1 VISTTIEG
9 YNLGRKYDFR
19 ADSIED
25 MWSWINGIRTAVVEA
40 HKLQAA
46 LEAVRSPPP
55 LPTVAPTRVP
65 TVRSLPPC
73 APRGSAGTLL
83 GSLCYARQQA
93 SNRGGLG

>member
-55 LPTVAPTRVP
+55 PPPFSPPPSPT
-65 TVRSLPPC
+65 
-73 APRGSAGTLL
+73 
-83 GSLCYARQQA
+83 
-93 SNRGGLG
+93 